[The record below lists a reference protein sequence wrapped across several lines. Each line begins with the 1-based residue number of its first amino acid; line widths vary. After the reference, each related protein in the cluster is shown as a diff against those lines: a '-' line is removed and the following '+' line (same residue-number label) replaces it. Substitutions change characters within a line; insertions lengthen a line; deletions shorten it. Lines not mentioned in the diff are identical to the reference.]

1 MHRRPFL
8 ALAAWA
14 STAAVLGAVLA
25 AAPAAAGESPPKP
38 DGTLVVAH
46 LGPET
51 GEVAPIIES
60 LRAPVRMAVDE
71 INAAGGV
78 NGKPV
83 TLLTA
88 DEGDAATTAQ
98 QSVDTLLTNGADAII
113 GPASSNSTLE
123 ILDRTKGR
131 ALVCSGSNSSET
143 LTTDGPKR
151 SGGLYFRTSP
161 SDVLQGPALAQQV
174 LADGHRKVAVIAR
187 DDGYGDSFSRRLTK
201 ALRAGGAKVPV
212 VAHYAIDDADAAKQA
227 KKVAAG
233 KPEAIV
239 VIGVLDDAAPVVR
252 ALIDAG
258 VNPKELPIYGTDGLY
273 SSRFAELVNP
283 QNPGVVEGI
292 KGTAPA
298 SAPAGVTSPFQA
310 TFGLTGIDPVF
321 SAHYYDCTILTALA
335 AEKAKS
341 DSPAKMAKAFAANLK
356 GSNGCSTFAE
366 CRDLLAAGK
375 TIHWRGASSSF
386 DRFGKFEPDEGVYEL
401 WSYDADGTPQAGDPA
416 AQLRVTRPRAREA
429 RT

>member
-1 MHRRPFL
+1 MHRRLL
-8 ALAAWA
+8 ALAACA
-14 STAAVLGAVLA
+14 STAAALGGVAA
-25 AAPAAAGESPPKP
+25 AAPATAGGRQPES
-38 DGTLVVAH
+38 DGTLVLAH

-83 TLLTA
+83 TLLTG
-88 DEGDAATTAQ
+88 DEGSTADAAQ
-98 QSVDTLLTNGADAII
+98 QSVDKLLTDGADAII
-113 GPASSNSTLE
+113 GPASSNSALE
-123 ILDRTKGR
+123 ILDSTKAR

-143 LTTDGPKR
+143 LTTEGPKR

-161 SDVLQGPALAQQV
+161 SDVLQGPALAELV
-174 LADGHRKVAVIAR
+174 LGDGHEKVAVIAR
-187 DDGYGDSFSRRLTK
+187 DDRYGDDFSRRLTN
-201 ALRAGGAKVPV
+201 ALRKGGAKVPV
-212 VAHYAIDDADAAKQA
+212 VAHYATDDEDAAKQA
-227 KKVAAG
+227 KKVVAS
-233 KPEAIV
+233 KPQAIV
-239 VIGVLDDAAPVVR
+239 VVGVLDDAAPVVR

-258 VNPKELPIYGTDGLY
+258 ANPKELPIYGTDGLY

-283 QNPGVVEGI
+283 QDPGVVEGI

-298 SAPAGVTSPFQA
+298 SAPAGVNSPFQA
-310 TFGLTGIDPVF
+310 AFGMTGIDPVF

-335 AEKAKS
+335 AQKAKS
-341 DSPAKMAKAFAANLK
+341 DQPAKMAKVFASNLK
-356 GSNGCSTFAE
+356 GANGCNTFAE

-375 TIHWRGASSSF
+375 TIHWRGASSAF
-386 DRFGKFEPDEGVYEL
+386 DHFGTFEPEEGVYEV
-401 WSYDADGTPQAGDPA
+401 WSYDADGTPRAGDPTT
-416 AQLRVTRPRAREA
+416 QIRVSLPRAREA

>member
-1 MHRRPFL
+1 M
-8 ALAAWA
+8 
-14 STAAVLGAVLA
+14 
-25 AAPAAAGESPPKP
+25 
-38 DGTLVVAH
+38 
-46 LGPET
+46 
-51 GEVAPIIES
+51 
-60 LRAPVRMAVDE
+60 
-71 INAAGGV
+71 
-78 NGKPV
+78 
-83 TLLTA
+83 
-88 DEGDAATTAQ
+88 
-98 QSVDTLLTNGADAII
+98 
-113 GPASSNSTLE
+113 
-123 ILDRTKGR
+123 
-131 ALVCSGSNSSET
+131 
-143 LTTDGPKR
+143 
-151 SGGLYFRTSP
+151 
-161 SDVLQGPALAQQV
+161 
-174 LADGHRKVAVIAR
+174 
-187 DDGYGDSFSRRLTK
+187 
-201 ALRAGGAKVPV
+201 PV
-212 VAHYAIDDADAAKQA
+212 VAHYALDDADAAKQA
-227 KKVAAG
+227 KKVVAG

-258 VNPKELPIYGTDGLY
+258 ANPKELPIYGTDGLY

-356 GSNGCSTFAE
+356 GSNGCNTFAE

-416 AQLRVTRPRAREA
+416 AQLRVTRPRVLTNPVLEPGTGSPPARGWNTASSQGMVTRTTSASRVTPRSRSGALRVAPEHPAPQVA
-429 RT
+429 RV

>member
-8 ALAAWA
+8 ALTTWA
-14 STAAVLGAVLA
+14 STAAVLGAVLG
-25 AAPAAAGESPPKP
+25 AAPAGAGGSQPKP
-38 DGTLVVAH
+38 DGTLVLAH

-78 NGKPV
+78 DGKPV
-83 TLLTA
+83 TLLT
-88 DEGDAATTAQ
+88 GDQGDTAATAQ
-98 QSVDTLLTNGADAII
+98 QSVDTLLTGGADALI

-123 ILDRTKGR
+123 ILDRTKDR
-131 ALVCSGSNSSET
+131 ALVCSGSNSSDA
-143 LTTDGPKR
+143 LTTEGPKR

-161 SDVLQGPALAQQV
+161 SDVLQGPALAEHV

-187 DDGYGDSFSRRLTK
+187 DDHYGDGFSRRLTR
-201 ALRAGGAKVPV
+201 ALRKGGANVPV
-212 VAHYAIDDADAAKQA
+212 VARYALDGADAGMQA
-227 KKVAAG
+227 EKVLASR
-233 KPEAIV
+233 PQAIV

-258 VNPKELPIYGTDGLY
+258 ANPKELPIYGTDGLY

-283 QNPGVVEGI
+283 QDPGVVEGI
-292 KGTAPA
+292 TGTAPA
-298 SAPAGVTSPFQA
+298 SAPVGITSPFLA
-310 TFGLTGIDPVF
+310 AFGLTGIDPVF

-335 AEKAKS
+335 AVKAKS
-341 DSPAKMAKAFAANLK
+341 DAPAKMAKAFTANLE
-356 GSNGCSTFAE
+356 GANDCDTFVA
-366 CRDLLAAGK
+366 CRDLLAAGE

-386 DRFGKFEPDEGVYEL
+386 DRFGEFEPEEGVYEL

-416 AQLRVTRPRAREA
+416 TQLRVSLPRAREA